1 MGYLDTP
8 HSCSPLSDL
17 DKVPDRVT
25 MRGNG
30 RKTNKHEH
38 HTFARQAYASYFH
51 LLMHLIYAFILLECR
66 GEVRVLRRPTESMSK
81 NKAWEEG
88 ASYILARG
96 HPFTLSY
103 IS

>member
-1 MGYLDTP
+1 MLWYGLLGYAPFLLTIVG
-8 HSCSPLSDL
+8 SRQGS
-17 DKVPDRVT
+17 
-25 MRGNG
+25 
-30 RKTNKHEH
+30 
-38 HTFARQAYASYFH
+38 FARQAYASYFH